1 MTKLIHSTQS
11 SALKEELTDL
21 AITIEERIY
30 AQFPSLKD
38 DRVFQQQLEV
48 IIPDKGLKRSLD
60 NPYDKLIHELKDE
73 EKILLNLA
81 LGVHLAP
88 SIFNI
93 FLAVEGKFDSLITSF
108 GGYRVPLYGK
118 FIPTYQTV
126 FYILTGTD
134 VEQRLQFHYLLEPN
148 HLFYERG
155 ILQYPSKEVS
165 IDSHIALTPEYLQLL
180 SNGKA
185 YQPQYSTSF
194 PAQQITT
201 GLEWDNLVL
210 SEKVLAQIKEIEYW
224 ILHQNTIME
233 EWQLGK
239 QLKKGY
245 KAIFYGPSGTGKTLT
260 TTLLG
265 KSTGLPVYR
274 TDMSAVVSKYIGET
288 EKNLENL
295 FKVAENKNWIL
306 FFDEAESLFA
316 KRGAVKD
323 ASDQYANQTITYLL
337 QRIEDYN
344 GVVILATNKPTSID
358 DAFKRRFQNIVE
370 FPKPNEAQRLR
381 LWEQAFKGTF
391 TLDEVVDLSFLAKH
405 YDRVTG
411 GILINILRDC
421 AIKVA
426 QRGNEKVVIWEDIIY
441 SLQKQYQKHA
451 YMWTDPVKKGWQPQ
465 HKITH

>member
-1 MTKLIHSTQS
+1 MKKDLSYGQGHTLQEALGHLYDRIQARIFTSFPHLRTDQNLEALLKRFESKS
-11 SALKEELTDL
+11 DELKE
-21 AITIEERIY
+21 ITT
-30 AQFPSLKD
+30 
-38 DRVFQQQLEV
+38 
-48 IIPDKGLKRSLD
+48 
-60 NPYDKLIHELKDE
+60 NPYLTITETLSSE
-73 EKILLNLA
+73 EKVLLNLA
-81 LGVHLAP
+81 LSTYLAP
-88 SIFNI
+88 HIVGIFPLVESVMN
-93 FLAVEGKFDSLITSF
+93 LAISSFGGIRSKQEGKFT
-108 GGYRVPLYGK
+108 
-118 FIPTYQTV
+118 PTYQTAL
-126 FYILTGTD
+126 YILAGTD
-134 VEQRLQFHYLLEPN
+134 VAQRLRLNYLLEPQ
-148 HLFYERG
+148 HLFYKRG
-155 ILQYPSKEVS
+155 ILAYPSQEVAS
-165 IDSHIALTPEYLQLL
+165 DSPLMLTPEYLQLL

-185 YQPQYSTSF
+185 YQPQHSTSF

-201 GLEWDNLVL
+201 GLEWDNLLL

-224 ILHQNTIME
+224 ILHQSTIME

-370 FPKPNEAQRLR
+370 FPKPN
-381 LWEQAFKGTF
+381 
-391 TLDEVVDLSFLAKH
+391 
-405 YDRVTG
+405 
-411 GILINILRDC
+411 
-421 AIKVA
+421 
-426 QRGNEKVVIWEDIIY
+426 
-441 SLQKQYQKHA
+441 
-451 YMWTDPVKKGWQPQ
+451 
-465 HKITH
+465 